1 MTSWF
6 NRVSTRAAE
15 LSGHYLTFLV
25 AVAGI
30 VAWAATG
37 PLFGFGETW
46 QLVVNTATTIITFL
60 MVFLIQHTQNRDT
73 LAIHLKLD
81 ELIRATTNADDELI
95 HAEDD
100 TIEDLAILKARYA
113 AVVEANRKLKA
124 RLSSTEGTGQQ

>member
-1 MTSWF
+1 
-6 NRVSTRAAE
+6 VSTRAAE
-15 LSGHYLTFLV
+15 LSGHYVTFLI

-81 ELIRATTNADDELI
+81 ELIRATANADDELI

-100 TIEDLAILKARYA
+100 TIEDLAILKERYA

-124 RLSSTEGTGQQ
+124 RLSSTGGPGQQ